1 MALSTQSLPSSSR
14 RRQVGTHLSEINVTP
29 FVDVMLVLL
38 VIFMVT
44 APMMQSGIGINLPQ
58 AETDSKPAEEGLT
71 LTITKD
77 QYVHIG
83 DSTININLLERRL
96 TEYFYNKPKKALKR
110 AVLVSAFL
118 HVGLIILIAA
128 SPSFSR
134 PPQKG
139 LVQYVNF
146 MGGGGGTGGGPGGGP
161 AGGGGAA
168 AAAPRP
174 APRP

>member
-1 MALSTQSLPSSSR
+1 MGLSTQSRPSASR
-14 RRQVGTHLSEINVTP
+14 KRQVGTHLSEINVTP

-71 LTITKD
+71 LTVTKD

-96 TEYFYNKPKKALKR
+96 TEYFMNKPKKVVYLQIDKD
-110 AVLVSAFL
+110 VPWG
-118 HVGLIILIAA
+118 VGVRVMDIT
-128 SPSFSR
+128 
-134 PPQKG
+134 KK
-139 LVQYVNF
+139 
-146 MGGGGGTGGGPGGGP
+146 
-161 AGGGGAA
+161 AGVEIVGVITE
-168 AAAPRP
+168 PIDIKDKKK
-174 APRP
+174 

>member
-14 RRQVGTHLSEINVTP
+14 GRRQVGTSLSEINVTP

-71 LTITKD
+71 LTVTKD

-83 DSTININLLERRL
+83 ENTYNINLLERRL
-96 TEYFYNKPKKALKR
+96 TEYFVNKPKKVVYLQGDKDLPYGVVVRIMDIARK
-110 AVLVSAFL
+110 AGVEVI
-118 HVGLIILIAA
+118 GIITEPIDV
-128 SPSFSR
+128 
-134 PPQKG
+134 KDKKK
-139 LVQYVNF
+139 
-146 MGGGGGTGGGPGGGP
+146 
-161 AGGGGAA
+161 
-168 AAAPRP
+168 
-174 APRP
+174 

>member
-1 MALSTQSLPSSSR
+1 MALSAQGLPSGPR
-14 RRQVGTHLSEINVTP
+14 KRQVGTHLSEINVTP
-29 FVDVMLVLL
+29 FIDVMLVLL

-96 TEYFYNKPKKALKR
+96 TEYFYNKPKKVVYLQADRDLPFGVVVRVFDITKKAGIELVGVLTEPIDIKDKR
-110 AVLVSAFL
+110 
-118 HVGLIILIAA
+118 
-128 SPSFSR
+128 
-134 PPQKG
+134 K
-139 LVQYVNF
+139 
-146 MGGGGGTGGGPGGGP
+146 
-161 AGGGGAA
+161 
-168 AAAPRP
+168 
-174 APRP
+174 

>member
-71 LTITKD
+71 LTVTKD

-96 TEYFYNKPKKALKR
+96 TEYFYNKPKKVVYLQADKDLPFGFVVRVFDITKK
-110 AVLVSAFL
+110 AGIELVG
-118 HVGLIILIAA
+118 VITEPIDV
-128 SPSFSR
+128 
-134 PPQKG
+134 KDKKK
-139 LVQYVNF
+139 
-146 MGGGGGTGGGPGGGP
+146 
-161 AGGGGAA
+161 
-168 AAAPRP
+168 
-174 APRP
+174 